1 MWKTFRWLIS
11 ERSLG
16 WWKTA
21 PSRYRVKLI
30 FWHLYVPVHYQPP
43 CLFLTDAKAQW
54 NGERKLGKFWTIEV
68 LLFLFAS
75 LSIIYNMCYVKPAH
89 FLILATFR
97 YYLLPCYS
105 NDPVKL
111 NQNFQSQTE
120 VIYQSPLSPSPSP
133 LWDFFR
139 VEKLVSF
146 GLGFILFSHAFVFFS
161 GKNLKRRNTWFHKQK
176 KISQIVWNPYLTG
189 LRYVLEFHTVTFKK
203 ESQWEIRAGSFYDFW
218 LLYHNESSMW
228 TNLSDGHQS
237 SKSQQ
242 KLWIHRDVS
251 FFLF

>member
-54 NGERKLGKFWTIEV
+54 NGERKLGKFWAIEV

-111 NQNFQSQTE
+111 KQNFVQQKSF
-120 VIYQSPLSPSPSP
+120 LSIAVVHKPITSLGLLPCREISV
-133 LWDFFR
+133 LWIRVHIIFTCLCFLFR
-139 VEKLVSF
+139 KEFEASKYL
-146 GLGFILFSHAFVFFS
+146 
-161 GKNLKRRNTWFHKQK
+161 
-176 KISQIVWNPYLTG
+176 ISQAEKDIANRLKPL
-189 LRYVLEFHTVTFKK
+189 LD
-203 ESQWEIRAGSFYDFW
+203 RAEVCFRISYSNFQKGK
-218 LLYHNESSMW
+218 SMR
-228 TNLSDGHQS
+228 N
-237 SKSQQ
+237 
-242 KLWIHRDVS
+242 
-251 FFLF
+251 